1 MPLIPNL
8 IKNVNSIC
16 AYKIVQSK
24 SLEGAAAKSAGG
36 PVCYAGSIHKKEYK
50 NERKDI
56 YDSR

>member
-1 MPLIPNL
+1 M
-8 IKNVNSIC
+8 
-16 AYKIVQSK
+16 
-24 SLEGAAAKSAGG
+24 SAGG